1 MMPGELME
9 GQERPKE
16 RAAGPRISTYPSG
29 LAFRGCDWEPK
40 GPQRHPQPQCI
51 SGLPSSPTQGCCGFL
66 LAPLV
71 SDSRD
76 SPHAALMAQPGAP
89 GTFPAPPGC
98 SAGPPTPLMLK
109 PNPLQPLQ
117 LSPALQPLPATTSC
131 ALPGLYCRAPTS
143 RSQRRFWGRQS
154 WTDDDVH
161 LIQSYQASTFTSPS
175 WLLPSLPSPFLPSPF
190 LSSLVPAGPPESH
203 LNPPLV
209 LQKQPLSLLGRPVPS
224 QQSLLWALAMKPPS
238 GLEEARRRR
247 QASDIRVFA
256 SSCTMHGLGHIFG
269 PGGPTLRRGLW
280 ATAVLLSLAAFLYQ
294 VAERVRYYGE
304 FHHKTTLDERESH
317 QLTFPAVTLCNI
329 NPLRRSRLT
338 PNDLHWAGTALL
350 GLDPAEHA
358 AYLRALGQ
366 PPAPPGFMPSP
377 TFDMAQLYAR
387 AGHSLEDMLLDC
399 RYRGQPCGPENFTVI
414 FTRMGQ
420 CYTFNSGLHGAE
432 LLTTPKGG
440 AGNGLEIMLD
450 VQQEEYLPIWKDMEE
465 TPFEVGIRVQIHSQ
479 EEPPAIDQ
487 LGFGAAPG
495 HQTFVSCQQQQL
507 SFLPPPWGDCNT
519 ASVDP
524 DFDPEPSDP
533 LGSPNPS
540 PSPPYSLIGCRL
552 ACETRYVARKC
563 GCRMMH
569 MPGNS
574 PVCSPQQYKDCASPA
589 LDAMLRKDTCV
600 CPNPCAI
607 TRYAKELSMVR
618 IPSRAS
624 ARYLAQKYNRS
635 ETYIAENVLV
645 LDIFFE
651 ALNYETVEQKAAYEV
666 SELLGDIGGQMGLF
680 IGASLLTILEILD
693 YLCEVGQNPRHDGEE
708 LGHQCPGRWMLTT
721 YSCHLPPGFPRQS
734 PGVFL
739 EQKELSKTLWQYSA
753 SGRVEWPSNTRSP
766 PQPGPQACHHSL
778 CCHQDTFCLPPDLLP
793 RHKALDLL

>member
-1 MMPGELME
+1 
-9 GQERPKE
+9 
-16 RAAGPRISTYPSG
+16 
-29 LAFRGCDWEPK
+29 
-40 GPQRHPQPQCI
+40 
-51 SGLPSSPTQGCCGFL
+51 
-66 LAPLV
+66 
-71 SDSRD
+71 
-76 SPHAALMAQPGAP
+76 
-89 GTFPAPPGC
+89 
-98 SAGPPTPLMLK
+98 
-109 PNPLQPLQ
+109 
-117 LSPALQPLPATTSC
+117 
-131 ALPGLYCRAPTS
+131 
-143 RSQRRFWGRQS
+143 
-154 WTDDDVH
+154 
-161 LIQSYQASTFTSPS
+161 
-175 WLLPSLPSPFLPSPF
+175 
-190 LSSLVPAGPPESH
+190 
-203 LNPPLV
+203 
-209 LQKQPLSLLGRPVPS
+209 
-224 QQSLLWALAMKPPS
+224 MKPPS
-238 GLEEARRRR
+238 GPEEAQRR

-269 PGGPTLRRGLW
+269 PGGLTLRRGLW
-280 ATAVLLSLAAFLYQ
+280 ATAVLLSLGAFLYQ

-420 CYTFNSGLHGAE
+420 CYTFNSGAHGAE

-440 AGNGLEIMLD
+440 AGNGLEVMLD

-465 TPFEVGIRVQIHSQ
+465 TPFEVGIRVQIHNQ

-524 DFDPEPSDP
+524 DFDPEPSDT
-533 LGSPNPS
+533 LSSPS

-552 ACETRYVARKC
+552 ACESRYVARKC

-574 PVCSPQQYKDCASPA
+574 PVCSPQQYKDCANPA

-600 CPNPCAI
+600 CPNPCAT

-624 ARYLAQKYNRS
+624 ARYLARKYNRS
-635 ETYIAENVLV
+635 ETYITENVLV

-651 ALNYETVEQKAAYEV
+651 ALNYEAVEQKAAYGV

-693 YLCEVGQNPRHDGEE
+693 YLCEVFQDRVLGYFWNRRSSQRRSGNTLLQEE
-708 LGHQCPGRWMLTT
+708 LNGHRTHAPHLSLGPRPPTT
-721 YSCHLPPGFPRQS
+721 PCA
-734 PGVFL
+734 VT
-739 EQKELSKTLWQYSA
+739 KTLSA
-753 SGRVEWPSNTRSP
+753 SHRTCYLVTR
-766 PQPGPQACHHSL
+766 L
-778 CCHQDTFCLPPDLLP
+778 
-793 RHKALDLL
+793 

>member
-1 MMPGELME
+1 
-9 GQERPKE
+9 
-16 RAAGPRISTYPSG
+16 
-29 LAFRGCDWEPK
+29 
-40 GPQRHPQPQCI
+40 
-51 SGLPSSPTQGCCGFL
+51 
-66 LAPLV
+66 
-71 SDSRD
+71 
-76 SPHAALMAQPGAP
+76 
-89 GTFPAPPGC
+89 
-98 SAGPPTPLMLK
+98 
-109 PNPLQPLQ
+109 
-117 LSPALQPLPATTSC
+117 
-131 ALPGLYCRAPTS
+131 
-143 RSQRRFWGRQS
+143 
-154 WTDDDVH
+154 
-161 LIQSYQASTFTSPS
+161 
-175 WLLPSLPSPFLPSPF
+175 
-190 LSSLVPAGPPESH
+190 
-203 LNPPLV
+203 
-209 LQKQPLSLLGRPVPS
+209 
-224 QQSLLWALAMKPPS
+224 MKPRS
-238 GLEEARRRR
+238 GLEEAQRR

-269 PGGPTLRRGLW
+269 PGGLTLRRGLW

-420 CYTFNSGLHGAE
+420 CYTFNSGAHGAE

-479 EEPPAIDQ
+479 DEPPAIDQ

-519 ASVDP
+519 ASLDP
-524 DFDPEPSDP
+524 DDFDPEPSDP
-533 LGSPNPS
+533 LGSPRPR

-552 ACETRYVARKC
+552 ACESRYVARKC

-600 CPNPCAI
+600 CPNPCAT

-624 ARYLAQKYNRS
+624 ARYLARKYNRS
-635 ETYIAENVLV
+635 ESYITENVLV

-651 ALNYETVEQKAAYEV
+651 ALNYEAVEQKAAYEV
-666 SELLGDIGGQMGLF
+666 SELLGVYRVPGS
-680 IGASLLTILEILD
+680 AR
-693 YLCEVGQNPRHDGEE
+693 CRH
-708 LGHQCPGRWMLTT
+708 
-721 YSCHLPPGFPRQS
+721 GFPRQS

-739 EQKELSKTLWQYSA
+739 EQKERSKALWQHSA
-753 SGRVEWPSNTRSP
+753 PGRVEWPSNTCSP
-766 PQPGPQACHHSL
+766 PQPRAQASYHSL
-778 CCHQDTFCLPPDLLP
+778 CCHQDTLCLPPYLLP
-793 RHKALDLL
+793 RHKALDQLGCTVTSWTCPACISLLSPP

>member
-1 MMPGELME
+1 
-9 GQERPKE
+9 
-16 RAAGPRISTYPSG
+16 
-29 LAFRGCDWEPK
+29 
-40 GPQRHPQPQCI
+40 
-51 SGLPSSPTQGCCGFL
+51 
-66 LAPLV
+66 
-71 SDSRD
+71 
-76 SPHAALMAQPGAP
+76 
-89 GTFPAPPGC
+89 
-98 SAGPPTPLMLK
+98 
-109 PNPLQPLQ
+109 
-117 LSPALQPLPATTSC
+117 
-131 ALPGLYCRAPTS
+131 
-143 RSQRRFWGRQS
+143 
-154 WTDDDVH
+154 
-161 LIQSYQASTFTSPS
+161 
-175 WLLPSLPSPFLPSPF
+175 
-190 LSSLVPAGPPESH
+190 
-203 LNPPLV
+203 
-209 LQKQPLSLLGRPVPS
+209 
-224 QQSLLWALAMKPPS
+224 MKTPS
-238 GLEEARRRR
+238 GLEEAQRR

-256 SSCTMHGLGHIFG
+256 SSCTMHGLGHVFG
-269 PGGPTLRRGLW
+269 PGGLTLRRGLW
-280 ATAVLLSLAAFLYQ
+280 AAAVLLSLAAFLYQ

-366 PPAPPGFMPSP
+366 GPAPPGFMPSP

-420 CYTFNSGLHGAE
+420 CYTFNSGAHGAE

-519 ASVDP
+519 ASVNP
-524 DFDPEPSDP
+524 DFDPEPSDS
-533 LGSPNPS
+533 LGSPNSS

-589 LDAMLRKDTCV
+589 LGKGTTLQPPCPVPSTRLLTSTLLLSGPDPCFGACLQTPCCERTRVSVPARAPLRATPRSSPWCGFPAALQLATWPRNTTAARPTSRRTYWFWTSSLRPSTMRRWSRRRPMRCRSCWETLGDRWDCLLEPVCLPSSRSSTTSVRWDRTPDTMGRNQASSVQGGV
-600 CPNPCAI
+600 CWPPIPVACPQVFQDRVLGYFWNRRSSQRRSRSTLLQEGLNGHRTHAPHLSLGPRPPTPPCAV
-607 TRYAKELSMVR
+607 T
-618 IPSRAS
+618 
-624 ARYLAQKYNRS
+624 
-635 ETYIAENVLV
+635 
-645 LDIFFE
+645 
-651 ALNYETVEQKAAYEV
+651 
-666 SELLGDIGGQMGLF
+666 
-680 IGASLLTILEILD
+680 
-693 YLCEVGQNPRHDGEE
+693 
-708 LGHQCPGRWMLTT
+708 
-721 YSCHLPPGFPRQS
+721 
-734 PGVFL
+734 
-739 EQKELSKTLWQYSA
+739 KTLSA
-753 SGRVEWPSNTRSP
+753 SHRTCYLVTR
-766 PQPGPQACHHSL
+766 L
-778 CCHQDTFCLPPDLLP
+778 
-793 RHKALDLL
+793 